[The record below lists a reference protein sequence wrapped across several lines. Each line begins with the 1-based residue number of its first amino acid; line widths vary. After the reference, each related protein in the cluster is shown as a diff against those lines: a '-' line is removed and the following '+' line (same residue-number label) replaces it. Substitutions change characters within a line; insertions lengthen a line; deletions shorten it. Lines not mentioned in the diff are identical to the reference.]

1 MVYTRDA
8 GQREGL
14 AYAARSHSFPAPMTL
29 LEQATHLQTLA
40 HSPDI
45 LDAIDTY
52 YADDVVVVE
61 GAGEST
67 WTLAAHETAP
77 GTGVVFIETS
87 DDMEF
92 QDGTRTRLDE
102 VAVQRWEGGKVVHE
116 RFYTVVPAAA
126 PAAAPAA

>member
-1 MVYTRDA
+1 MA
-8 GQREGL
+8 NL
-14 AYAARSHSFPAPMTL
+14 KAMH
-29 LEQATHLQTLA
+29 
-40 HSPDI
+40 
-45 LDAIDTY
+45 
-52 YADDVVVVE
+52 
-61 GAGEST
+61 GEST

-116 RFYTVVPAAA
+116 RFYTIVPAAA